1 MQDAVAIA
9 AHRTRASHSLWR
21 SATTSKGEPLMV
33 DTAIQRL
40 LETAID
46 SPIKLHLCLLFDENP
61 RMEGSATE
69 LANRIYRDIWSTR
82 EALRQLAEDGVLSV
96 SGHTGEPIYRYR
108 PRAEYVDAIFRLA
121 QSYNEPIERDA
132 IQRALREIA
141 SYAVYRRTSAVG
153 TAFEMHSI

>member
-1 MQDAVAIA
+1 
-9 AHRTRASHSLWR
+9 
-21 SATTSKGEPLMV
+21 MV

-108 PRAEYVDAIFRLA
+108 PRAEYVDAIFRLT

-132 IQRALREIA
+132 IQRALREVA
-141 SYAVYRRTSAVG
+141 SYATYRRTMSGGAG
-153 TAFEMHSI
+153 HELLSM